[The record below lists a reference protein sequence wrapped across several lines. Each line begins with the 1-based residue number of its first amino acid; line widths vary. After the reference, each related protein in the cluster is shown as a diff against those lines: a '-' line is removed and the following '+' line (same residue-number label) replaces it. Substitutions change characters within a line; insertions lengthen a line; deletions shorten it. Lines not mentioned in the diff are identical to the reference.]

1 MQTIFEYQKEGSREN
16 FKKIVLLSASPRRKE
31 LLKFLNPHIAT
42 VDIDEREIEKK
53 YLEKFKND
61 SFLEQFAKVCCEISK
76 AKSNTY
82 HEEDT
87 LYISADTV
95 VLSDNKIFNK
105 PVDKKE
111 AKSMLLSY
119 FGKSHYVITSV
130 CLRMKNYLE
139 VFYSVAK
146 IDFVDYYEEL
156 EEVIDTYIAE
166 KIPLDKSGAYG
177 IQELDPRLVKSITGD
192 INTIVGLPV
201 AELSY
206 RLFSNKN

>member
-1 MQTIFEYQKEGSREN
+1 MQTVFEYQKEGNRED

-42 VDIDEREIEKK
+42 IAVDEREIEKK

-61 SFLEQFAKVCCEISK
+61 TFLEQSAKICCEISK
-76 AKSNTY
+76 AKSNIY
-82 HEEDT
+82 HEEGT

-105 PVDKKE
+105 PVDEAE
-111 AKSMLLSY
+111 AKEMLLSY

-139 VFYSVAK
+139 VFYSIAK
-146 IDFVDYYEEL
+146 IDFVNYYEEL
-156 EEVIDTYIAE
+156 EEVIDAYISE
-166 KIPLDKSGAYG
+166 RLPLDKSGAYG

-206 RLFSNKN
+206 RLFNSKN